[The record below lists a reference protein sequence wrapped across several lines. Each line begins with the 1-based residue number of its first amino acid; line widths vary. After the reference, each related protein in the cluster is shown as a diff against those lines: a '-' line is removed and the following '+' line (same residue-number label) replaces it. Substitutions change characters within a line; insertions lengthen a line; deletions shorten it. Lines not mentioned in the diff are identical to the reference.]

1 MIPADFPQKHSR
13 VVRQRQNKSQVGW
26 ALYGKHV
33 QYVFIAHTLSY
44 EHPVSFAELRPILYR
59 ALG

>member
-13 VVRQRQNKSQVGW
+13 VVRQGQNKSQVGW

-33 QYVFIAHTLSY
+33 QFVFVAHTLSY
-44 EHPVSFAELRPILYR
+44 KHSREFRR
-59 ALG
+59 A